1 VERVFDLSVLLGTL
15 RDCRHHPSISCQA
28 VFYCVFLLFVLRLGS
43 LNALEAHC
51 RRGSRRRR
59 WQAHLGQS
67 PPSADT
73 VGYSLMGFDC
83 ERLREVIRR
92 VYGRLQRNHLVS
104 QIRLGGWLI
113 VALDG
118 HELFSSYSR
127 CCPQCSKRRVHT
139 AQGEKIQYYHRV
151 VVAQLLGGT
160 FAIALDIE
168 PIGSGEDELGAGRR
182 LMGRLLASYP
192 KAFDVIVVDGLYG
205 RPGFVNLLRR
215 HSKHIV
221 FVLKDNNPDLLQDAK
236 GLFTTQ
242 APLVKEQGSILYERW
257 DEEGFDPWG
266 GLKGPFRVV
275 RSLETNSKGNRSDWY
290 WCTTLP
296 KAIVSTDTVCR
307 IGHKRWEI
315 ENQGFNVLVNYYGLD
330 HCFKHH
336 PTAIVAFALV
346 CFLAYTLFQMFYYRN
361 LKLPFSRRGSL
372 QFVTHTL
379 LESLHEML
387 QQPIHLKPD

>member
-1 VERVFDLSVLLGTL
+1 
-15 RDCRHHPSISCQA
+15 
-28 VFYCVFLLFVLRLGS
+28 
-43 LNALEAHC
+43 
-51 RRGSRRRR
+51 
-59 WQAHLGQS
+59 
-67 PPSADT
+67 
-73 VGYSLMGFDC
+73 
-83 ERLREVIRR
+83 
-92 VYGRLQRNHLVS
+92 
-104 QIRLGGWLI
+104 
-113 VALDG
+113 
-118 HELFSSYSR
+118 
-127 CCPQCSKRRVHT
+127 
-139 AQGEKIQYYHRV
+139 
-151 VVAQLLGGT
+151 
-160 FAIALDIE
+160 
-168 PIGSGEDELGAGRR
+168 
-182 LMGRLLASYP
+182 MGRLLASYP

-315 ENQGFNVLVNYYGLD
+315 ENQGLNVLVNYYGLD

-336 PTAIVAFALV
+336 PTAIVAFSLV

-361 LKLPFSRRGSL
+361 LKIPLSRRGSL
-372 QFVTHTL
+372 QFVTYL
-379 LESLHEML
+379 LFESLYEML
-387 QQPIHLKPD
+387 QHPAHLKPD